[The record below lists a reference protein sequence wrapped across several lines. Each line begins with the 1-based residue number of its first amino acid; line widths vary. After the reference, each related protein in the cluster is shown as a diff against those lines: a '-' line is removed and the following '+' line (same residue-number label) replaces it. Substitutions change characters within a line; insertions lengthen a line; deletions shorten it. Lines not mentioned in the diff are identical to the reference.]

1 VTVAEP
7 VVKAIGDSVWVIW
20 KNANGT
26 EPRAVLEFARVAEH
40 RDSLSAEVSVH
51 NGANTELHWARVNLV
66 STQARNA
73 LVKAVEEREPM
84 DDWRT
89 IIGRSCRLVAKHV
102 RTGEPAVPLVA
113 EPPRVE
119 QWMVN
124 GLIIRDQ
131 LNVLFGDGGT
141 GKSYMA
147 LALGL
152 SGLLRRPLSARRR
165 MVPLKRVLY
174 LDWESGRHEQAARL
188 WRLTEGFQSAAIDG
202 ALMHRTMRRPLVDD
216 IAAIRAEVSRHEVDF
231 VVADSLAP
239 ACGPEPETAGA
250 IVPALLAL
258 RSLAV
263 TVLIIAHVSHQ
274 SASSKAPARPFGSVF
289 VHNLARSTI
298 EVRRSDP
305 DTPDVGSYVLSLYHR
320 KVNDGRSAP
329 PSALQLTFGPSGA
342 VKISGS
348 QPDSGGAS
356 LGFQILDALSSGSKK
371 SAALAEELDAAP
383 NAIRAELSR
392 LEKRNAVVRV
402 GDPGTGRG
410 RQSEWARLDTKR
422 STKAHQEEE
431 DRALSDSGDDD
442 LPF

>member
-1 VTVAEP
+1 VAEP

-73 LVKAVEEREPM
+73 LAKAVEEREPM

-89 IIGRSCRLVAKHV
+89 IIDRSCRLVAKHV

-152 SGLLRRPLSARRR
+152 SGLLRRPLSARWR
-165 MVPLKRVLY
+165 MAPLKRVLY

-188 WRLTEGFQSAAIDG
+188 WCLTEGFQSAAIDG
-202 ALMHRTMRRPLVDD
+202 ALMHRTMRHCGDPRGGLAPRGRLRCRRLAGAGLRPRTRDRGRDCTRAPGPAQPRRHGPDHRPRQPPVGQLEGPGPAFRQRLRPQPGAQYDRGSTFRPRHSGRWEL
-216 IAAIRAEVSRHEVDF
+216 RAEP
-231 VVADSLAP
+231 L
-239 ACGPEPETAGA
+239 
-250 IVPALLAL
+250 
-258 RSLAV
+258 
-263 TVLIIAHVSHQ
+263 
-274 SASSKAPARPFGSVF
+274 
-289 VHNLARSTI
+289 
-298 EVRRSDP
+298 
-305 DTPDVGSYVLSLYHR
+305 
-320 KVNDGRSAP
+320 P
-329 PSALQLTFGPSGA
+329 PQGERWP
-342 VKISGS
+342 
-348 QPDSGGAS
+348 
-356 LGFQILDALSSGSKK
+356 
-371 SAALAEELDAAP
+371 
-383 NAIRAELSR
+383 
-392 LEKRNAVVRV
+392 
-402 GDPGTGRG
+402 
-410 RQSEWARLDTKR
+410 
-422 STKAHQEEE
+422 
-431 DRALSDSGDDD
+431 
-442 LPF
+442 